1 MLTILTKEIIT
12 GRVIE
17 SLQYRFISDSDKE
30 KFIKNET
37 SKRGFTYKQ
46 VNENTYVAFS
56 DDHTLS
62 KIMKIVLYK

>member
-1 MLTILTKEIIT
+1 MLIILTKEIIT

-17 SLQYRFISDSDKE
+17 NLQYRFINNLDKE

-37 SKRGFTYKQ
+37 SKSGFTYKQ
-46 VNENTYVAFS
+46 INENTYVGFS

-62 KIMKIVLYK
+62 KIMKIGLC